1 MDSGATSLFDLE
13 DSSEPPSRQVL
24 LMTDQQRLEI
34 RSLFGQIGVGD
45 AARQFAITEELTGTR
60 IRSVGELDSATAHR
74 LISGLR
80 LRITDSGKPRTGNAW
95 DDREDDTWID
105 RL

>member
-1 MDSGATSLFDLE
+1 MDSDAMGLFDLE
-13 DSSEPPSRQVL
+13 DSPDPPSPQVL
-24 LMTDQQRLEI
+24 LMTDQQRVEI

-45 AARQFAITEELTGTR
+45 AAKQFEITEELTGKR

-80 LRITDSGKPRTGNAW
+80 RRIADSGKTRTGNSW
-95 DDREDDTWID
+95 DDREGDTWID